1 MSEVTATVSSS
12 EGKETKTEI
21 NICHCDTDLKSED
34 LKCLFTT
41 ATDDT
46 LKNFVES
53 FNKYYKKFEINTC
66 IRMCHFLAQIRE
78 EAGPS
83 LKISQ
88 GEDLTYSVEA
98 LKSMFSYF
106 KKHPDEADLYG
117 YKGKTKD
124 PKTGKV
130 TFEQEADQEA
140 IANRAYS
147 SEGNSSLGNGD
158 VASGDGWKYRGGG
171 FIQITGKSNYNSVNA
186 EVKKKCPEFT
196 TEITGDNVNK
206 LPEALI
212 SAMAYWS
219 MKNLNS
225 KADDGYEDK
234 NVDAIVDV
242 INKNTDSRAKRKTHF
257 KTIKEKW
264 KLTDCNSLKKEV
276 V

>member
-1 MSEVTATVSSS
+1 MAEASANVSSS
-12 EGKETKTEI
+12 EGKETTTEI
-21 NICHCDTDLKSED
+21 NICHCDTDIKTDD

-53 FNKYYKKFEINTC
+53 YNKYYKKFEITSC

-78 EAGPS
+78 EAGPT

-106 KKHPDEADLYG
+106 KKHPDEADKYG
-117 YKGKTKD
+117 YKGKSKD

-147 SEGNSSLGNGD
+147 SEGNASLGNGD

-171 FIQITGKSNYNSVNA
+171 YIQITGKTNYTSVNN

-196 TEITGDNVNK
+196 TEITGENVNK

-219 MKNLNS
+219 MNNLNK

-242 INKNTDSRAKRKTHF
+242 INKNTDSREKRKTHF

-264 KLTDCNSLKKEV
+264 NLKDCNALKKEIV
-276 V
+276 

>member
-1 MSEVTATVSSS
+1 MLEVTATVSSS

-66 IRMCHFLAQIRE
+66 IRMCHFLAQIRQ
-78 EAGPS
+78 EAGAN
-83 LKISQ
+83 LEISE

-98 LKSMFSYF
+98 LQAKFSYF
-106 KKHPDEADLYG
+106 AKHPDEADLYG

-130 TFEQEADQEA
+130 TFEQEANQEA
-140 IANRAYS
+140 IANRVYS

-171 FIQITGKSNYNSVNA
+171 YIQITGKYNYEKVN
-186 EVKKKCPEFT
+186 EQIKNKCSEFT
-196 TEITGDNVNK
+196 DEICGETVSK
-206 LPEALI
+206 LPGALI

-219 MKNLNS
+219 WKKLNI
-225 KADDGYEDK
+225 KADIGHEDK
-234 NVDAIVDV
+234 DVDAISNV
-242 INKNTDSRAKRKTHF
+242 INLNDDHKSDRKTYF
-257 KTIKEKW
+257 KTIKDDW
-264 KLTDCNSLKKEV
+264 KLTECNSLPKKEA
-276 V
+276 